1 MNPRLAP
8 DSRARRAHHAGRSV
22 RRNLGIEDGA
32 LGEDDP
38 TASASSARWPRLP
51 IATSDRHAGRS
62 ADTLSCVQRQEVCL
76 IGTTTASAA
85 PSAEEIGKSFATE
98 WASKATENEK
108 LELLGQAPRIPPAL
122 DAQLI
127 RHAKGVLGSIS
138 DGDRERIRRA
148 LRAGFWAA
156 LRAT

>member
-1 MNPRLAP
+1 M
-8 DSRARRAHHAGRSV
+8 
-22 RRNLGIEDGA
+22 
-32 LGEDDP
+32 
-38 TASASSARWPRLP
+38 T
-51 IATSDRHAGRS
+51 TS
-62 ADTLSCVQRQEVCL
+62 TP
-76 IGTTTASAA
+76 

-98 WASKATENEK
+98 WASKVTEDERR
-108 LELLGQAPRIPPAL
+108 ELLGQPRIPPTL

-127 RHAKGVLGSIS
+127 RRAQAVLGSIS